1 MSPDPDRIP
10 RLQDLPAAFT
20 LLTRLP
26 LGAGQSAEFPASSSW
41 AWPVVGA
48 AVGALGGA
56 VAHVL
61 AAIGTGT
68 AIAAIGAIACMIA
81 VTGALHEDGLAD
93 SVDGLF
99 GGGSAGERLSIMRD
113 SRIGAFG
120 AIAIC
125 LFLIGR
131 HASLDELLLDGR
143 AMGALIA
150 AGAVSRMVMLIV
162 FRLTPPARSDGLA
175 ASVGMPSNLA
185 TGLGCCLAAAIAIAA
200 VGWGAAPA
208 AALALATGI
217 AVAWHARR
225 RIGGVTGDVLGAV
238 QQVAELACLSCLVA
252 VI

>member
-1 MSPDPDRIP
+1 MKPGPDRIP
-10 RLQDLPAAFT
+10 RLQDLPAAFS

-26 LGAGQSAEFPASSSW
+26 LRVGGSAEIPVSSSW

-56 VAHVL
+56 VAHIL
-61 AAIGTGT
+61 AAVGAGT
-68 AIAAIGAIACMIA
+68 AIAALGAIACIVA
-81 VTGALHEDGLAD
+81 ATGALHEDGLAD
-93 SVDGLF
+93 SADGLF
-99 GGGSAGERLSIMRD
+99 GGGSAGERLGIMRD

-120 AIAIC
+120 AIAVC

-131 HASLDELLLDGR
+131 HAGLDELLQDGR
-143 AMGALIA
+143 AIGPLIA
-150 AGAVSRMVMLIV
+150 AGAVSRTVMLIA

-185 TGLGCCLAAAIAIAA
+185 AGLGCCLAAAIALAA
-200 VGWGAAPA
+200 VGWNAAPV
-208 AALALATGI
+208 AALALAAGI

-238 QQVAELACLSCLVA
+238 QQVAELVCLAGLVA
-252 VI
+252 LM

>member
-1 MSPDPDRIP
+1 MKPGPDRIP
-10 RLQDLPAAFT
+10 RLQDLPAAFS

-26 LGAGQSAEFPASSSW
+26 LRVGGSGEFPASSSW

-61 AAIGTGT
+61 AAAGTGT
-68 AIAAIGAIACMIA
+68 AIAALGAIACMIA
-81 VTGALHEDGLAD
+81 ATGALHEDGLAD
-93 SVDGLF
+93 SADGLF
-99 GGGSAGERLSIMRD
+99 GGGSAGERLGIMRD

-120 AIAIC
+120 AITIC

-131 HASLDELLLDGR
+131 HAGVDELLQGGR

-150 AGAVSRMVMLIV
+150 AGAVSRAVMLIV

-185 TGLGCCLAAAIAIAA
+185 AGLGCCLAAAIALAA
-200 VGWGAAPA
+200 VGWDAAPVA
-208 AALALATGI
+208 AFALAAGI
-217 AVAWHARR
+217 AFAWYARR
-225 RIGGVTGDVLGAV
+225 RIGGVTGDVLGAI
-238 QQVAELACLSCLVA
+238 QQVAELVCLAGLVA
-252 VI
+252 LM